1 MIEELA
7 EWIDLTFE
15 RYQPKAKADEQCRNG
30 NGNKRHVA
38 QTLMPRKLER
48 QVSSPLTS
56 ETETD
61 DTGITFIPR
70 KTQVACV
77 GSCDSSSDATLVSDG
92 SAKGVAA
99 QSVVGRTHTPEKG
112 STATISESELM
123 RRRRLISL

>member
-7 EWIDLTFE
+7 EWIDLAFE
-15 RYQPKAKADEQCRNG
+15 RYHGKGDERNG
-30 NGNKRHVA
+30 NVV

-56 ETETD
+56 ETETE

-70 KTQVACV
+70 KTQV
-77 GSCDSSSDATLVSDG
+77 GSCDSSSEGTLVSDV
-92 SAKGVAA
+92 SVKSVAAVQSGVA
-99 QSVVGRTHTPEKG
+99 RTHTPEKG

>member
-1 MIEELA
+1 MA

-15 RYQPKAKADEQCRNG
+15 RYGPKANPDEHRSNG
-30 NGNKRHVA
+30 NGNKRPVA

-70 KTQVACV
+70 KQVPCV
-77 GSCDSSSDATLVSDG
+77 GSCDSSSDATLVSDA
-92 SAKGVAA
+92 SVKTVAA
-99 QSVVGRTHTPEKG
+99 QTGVARTHTPDKG

>member
-1 MIEELA
+1 
-7 EWIDLTFE
+7 
-15 RYQPKAKADEQCRNG
+15 
-30 NGNKRHVA
+30 
-38 QTLMPRKLER
+38 MPPKLEH

-70 KTQVACV
+70 KQVPCV
-77 GSCDSSSDATLVSDG
+77 GSCDSSSDATLVSDV
-92 SAKGVAA
+92 SVKTVVAQTGV
-99 QSVVGRTHTPEKG
+99 VRTHTPEKG

>member
-15 RYQPKAKADEQCRNG
+15 RNQPKSKGDEHSRNG
-30 NGNKRHVA
+30 NGNKRPAVQA
-38 QTLMPRKLER
+38 LMPRKLER

-70 KTQVACV
+70 KTQV
-77 GSCDSSSDATLVSDG
+77 GTCDSSSEATVVSDG
-92 SAKGVAA
+92 GVK
-99 QSVVGRTHTPEKG
+99 SVVVQSRTHTPEKG

>member
-1 MIEELA
+1 LA

-15 RYQPKAKADEQCRNG
+15 RYQPKAEADEHCHNG
-30 NGNKRHVA
+30 NGNKRQVV

-70 KTQVACV
+70 KTQVGSV
-77 GSCDSSSDATLVSDG
+77 GSCDCSSDGTLVSEV
-92 SAKGVAA
+92 SVKGVVG
-99 QSVVGRTHTPEKG
+99 QSGVVRTHTPEKG

>member
-1 MIEELA
+1 MA

-15 RYQPKAKADEQCRNG
+15 RYQPKAKADDG

-92 SAKGVAA
+92 GVKGVAG
-99 QSVVGRTHTPEKG
+99 VLRIHTPEKG

>member
-1 MIEELA
+1 MA

-15 RYQPKAKADEQCRNG
+15 RYRPKAKADEDCGNV
-30 NGNKRHVA
+30 NGNKRAVV
-38 QTLMPRKLER
+38 QTLPRKLER

-70 KTQVACV
+70 KTQVPCV

-92 SAKGVAA
+92 GAKSVAVQSGV
-99 QSVVGRTHTPEKG
+99 VRTNTPEKG